1 MAKICVKCNKENRDI
16 AKFCNGCGYKFYPDK
31 PQSESKKLR
40 SSSLKNGKDP
50 ISADS
55 IKQEDF
61 LLMLASEDMEPLTKF
76 IEKNI
81 MKNLIFDNAA
91 TALHMAARVGN
102 DKSTEMILKSGVDLN
117 ARDSY
122 GSTPLLTSIEYGN
135 FSTAALI
142 ISFKP
147 DISTADNTGIS
158 PLDAALR
165 ARDIKTAQILL
176 EKGASAT
183 SRDAIGWTPLHRAA
197 FHGDKPAMELLI
209 KYKASPEAQDK
220 NGHKPLFYAEKEGHK
235 DAENYLKSLSK

>member
-1 MAKICVKCNKENRDI
+1 MAKICVQCNKENRDI
-16 AKFCNGCGYKFYPDK
+16 AKFCNACGYKFYPDK
-31 PQSESKKLR
+31 PQSESKKLK
-40 SSSLKNGKDP
+40 SPSQKNGKDLA
-50 ISADS
+50 SSDS

-61 LLMLASEDMEPLTKF
+61 LMLLSSVDLEPLNKF
-76 IEKNI
+76 IENNLIKNI
-81 MKNLIFDNAA
+81 IFDNAA

-102 DKSTEMILKSGVDLN
+102 DKSAEIILKSGVDLD

-147 DISTADNTGIS
+147 DISAADNTGIS

-165 ARDIKTAQILL
+165 AHDIQTAQILL
-176 EKGASAT
+176 ENGASAT
-183 SRDAIGWTPLHRAA
+183 SRDTIGWTPLHRAA

-220 NGHKPLFYAEKEGHK
+220 NGHTPLFYAEREGHK